1 MSLPAPVLAATAII
15 SLQFGAGLAGRLFTE
30 VPPAAVT
37 GLRMWSAALLLAL
50 LGARG
55 LRAAVT
61 GRAVGRGSGKE
72 SAVGHGSGKESTAGR
87 GSVTSGKSGRAGQD
101 WLVAAS
107 FGLVL
112 AAMNFSIY
120 QAIARIPLGIAVTIE
135 FLGPLAVAVATS
147 RRLSHLLWVVLALAG
162 VVLLSRGGPGL
173 ARGGLAHGHGA
184 ELAGVLFALVSAACW
199 AAYILLSAATG
210 KRFEGSSGLAIA
222 MLFGAAA
229 TTPAAA
235 VSGGTALLRP
245 GVLATGLAIGLLS
258 SVIPYWLELETL
270 RRVPARVFGI
280 WMSLQPA
287 GAALAGLV
295 MLGEVLAPWRW
306 LGIGFVMTASAG
318 AAATARPTRP
328 VPDA

>member
-1 MSLPAPVLAATAII
+1 MTPPAPLLAATAII

-37 GLRMWSAALLLAL
+37 GLRMWSAAMLLAL

-55 LRAAVT
+55 LRAAVSDST
-61 GRAVGRGSGKE
+61 HGR
-72 SAVGHGSGKESTAGR
+72 
-87 GSVTSGKSGRAGQD
+87 D

-107 FGLVL
+107 FGLAL

-147 RRLSHLLWVVLALAG
+147 RRASDLLWVALALAG
-162 VVLLSRGGPGL
+162 VMLLGRGGPGL
-173 ARGGLAHGHGA
+173 AHGGLAHGHGA

-210 KRFEGSSGLAIA
+210 RRFEGPSGLVIA
-222 MLFGAAA
+222 MIFGAVL
-229 TTPAAA
+229 TTPAA
-235 VSGGTALLRP
+235 VTSGGAALLRP
-245 GVLATGLAIGLLS
+245 GVLAAGAAIGLLS
-258 SVIPYWLELETL
+258 SAVPYWLELEAL

-295 MLGEVLAPWRW
+295 MLGEVLAPWKW
-306 LGIGFVMTASAG
+306 LGIGLVMAASAG
-318 AAATARPTRP
+318 AASTARAAGSAPT
-328 VPDA
+328 A

>member
-1 MSLPAPVLAATAII
+1 VIPARETERGSGQGSRAPAPLLAATAII

-30 VPPAAVT
+30 VPAAAVT

-55 LRAAVT
+55 LRAAAA

-72 SAVGHGSGKESTAGR
+72 SRAGR
-87 GSVTSGKSGRAGQD
+87 D
-101 WLVAAS
+101 WLVVAS

-135 FLGPLAVAVATS
+135 FLGPLAVAVAMS
-147 RRLSHLLWVVLALAG
+147 RRISHLLWVVLALAG
-162 VVLLSRGGPGL
+162 VVLLGRGGPGL
-173 ARGGLAHGHGA
+173 AAGSGLAHGHGA

-222 MLFGAAA
+222 MVFGAAA
-229 TTPAAA
+229 TTPAAV
-235 VSGGTALLRP
+235 VSGGAALLRP

-270 RRVPARVFGI
+270 RQVPARVFGI

-295 MLGEVLAPWRW
+295 MLGEVLAPWKW
-306 LGIGFVMTASAG
+306 LGIGLVMTASAG
-318 AAATARPTRP
+318 AAATARPARP